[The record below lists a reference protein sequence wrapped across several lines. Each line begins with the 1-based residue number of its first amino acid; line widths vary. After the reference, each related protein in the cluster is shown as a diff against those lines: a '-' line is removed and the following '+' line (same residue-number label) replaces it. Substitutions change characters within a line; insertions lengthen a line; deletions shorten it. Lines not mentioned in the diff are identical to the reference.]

1 MNDQDAKLDVQS
13 VSKQPTVKR
22 SLSRLS
28 TSSRFASVKFLLC
41 TLSITLITT
50 VALHPI
56 TTQAAAKRPVIRV
69 LVAGDSY
76 SSGEGLENNTTGEKD
91 CQRGIGRAGADRR
104 KSASLAWGQ
113 QVMEAMSNGE
123 LGQWDLPETW
133 FAACTGAVSEN
144 FAVSPQPKKRTKTQL
159 GEAQDGIGSK
169 PFDAVMFTFG
179 GNDIGFSDIIADCI
193 GYEVDWTVVFPGCA
207 ATINDLQ
214 ARIDKELK
222 LRATGLYQQVLDV
235 TAPGALVVVA
245 GYPQVLAPS
254 TDWPIYAQVSRCH
267 GLLPEDV
274 PTLREVGDRL
284 NETLKTLVADQQK
297 RDPKRTWLFA
307 DVRNEFN
314 GHELCGKGEDWV
326 NGISWP
332 KERSFHPKQLG
343 HNAYARIVKQAIR
356 SSGWQPV
363 GSAIAPPNPT
373 VDSAPSPTPTP
384 TPKPTT
390 AAPTPIPDAPVSSL
404 FMSCGEY
411 AEAGGAD
418 RSRAIAAIPSVDD
431 DPVTRIS
438 IKAYCKIFPDQSID
452 GIADPKGASR
462 PPTPLSAAE
471 RSIDVNAI
479 GCREYLGLRDRQR
492 HSVIRKALSDLDRLK
507 RNLAWATFL
516 TNTACRSQSSW
527 SVKQAVQAVTGH
539 FASGIVC
546 PHTKGVRCFKS

>member
-1 MNDQDAKLDVQS
+1 MSRIRNMLLYALIIFPGFVA
-13 VSKQPTVKR
+13 VANPNTV
-22 SLSRLS
+22 
-28 TSSRFASVKFLLC
+28 
-41 TLSITLITT
+41 
-50 VALHPI
+50 H
-56 TTQAAAKRPVIRV
+56 AAAKRPVLRV

-76 SSGEGLENNTTGEKD
+76 SSGEGLENNTIGEKE
-91 CQRGIGRAGADRR
+91 CQRGIGRVGGDRK

-113 QVMEAMSNGE
+113 QVMEAMSNGD

-144 FAVSPQPKKRTKTQL
+144 FGITAQSDKRTKTQL
-159 GEAQDGIGSK
+159 AEAQDGIGAQ
-169 PFDAVMFTFG
+169 PFDAVMFSFG
-179 GNDIGFSDIIADCI
+179 GNDIGFASIIADCI
-193 GYEVDWTVVFPGCA
+193 GYELDWTVILPGCA
-207 ATINDLQ
+207 VTIADLQ

-222 LRATGLYQQVLDV
+222 LRVTGLYQQVLDA
-235 TAPGALVVVA
+235 TAPGGLVVVA

-254 TDWPIYAQVSRCH
+254 RDWPIYAKVSRCH

-284 NETLKTLVADQQK
+284 NETLKTLVTEQQK

-307 DVRNEFN
+307 DVRSEFN

-356 SSGWQPV
+356 KSGWKPV
-363 GSAIAPPNPT
+363 GSPSDAE
-373 VDSAPSPTPTP
+373 PSPADPAPIP

-390 AAPTPIPDAPVSSL
+390 AAPTPIPDAPISSL
-404 FMSCGEY
+404 FMSCEEY
-411 AEAGGAD
+411 ADAGDAE
-418 RSRAIAAIPSVDD
+418 RANAIAKIPGVAD

-452 GIADPKGASR
+452 GISDPKGASR

-471 RSIDVNAI
+471 RSIDASAVS
-479 GCREYLGLRDRQR
+479 CREYVNLRDRQR

-507 RNLAWATFL
+507 RNLAWARFL
-516 TNTACRSQSSW
+516 TNAACRSQSGW
-527 SVKQAVQAVTGH
+527 SVKQAVQAVT
-539 FASGIVC
+539 
-546 PHTKGVRCFKS
+546 T

>member
-1 MNDQDAKLDVQS
+1 M
-13 VSKQPTVKR
+13 
-22 SLSRLS
+22 SRI
-28 TSSRFASVKFLLC
+28 RRILLYA
-41 TLSITLITT
+41 LIIFTGL
-50 VALHPI
+50 VAVANPNTGH
-56 TTQAAAKRPVIRV
+56 AAAKRPILRV

-76 SSGEGLENNTTGEKD
+76 SSGEGLENNTIGEKE
-91 CQRGIGRAGADRR
+91 CQRGIGRVGADKK

-144 FAVSPQPKKRTKTQL
+144 FAVTPQPKKRTKTQL
-159 GEAQDGIGSK
+159 GEAKSGIGDK

-193 GYEVDWTVVFPGCA
+193 GYEVDWTVVFEGCA
-207 ATINDLQ
+207 TTIDDLQ

-235 TAPGALVVVA
+235 TAPGALIVVA

-274 PTLREVGDRL
+274 PTLREVGNRL
-284 NETLKTLVADQQK
+284 NETLKTLVAEQQK

-307 DVRNEFN
+307 DVRSEFN

-343 HNAYARIVKQAIR
+343 HNAYARIVKQSIR
-356 SSGWQPV
+356 DSGWKPV
-363 GSAIAPPNPT
+363 GSLP
-373 VDSAPSPTPTP
+373 DPTPTPTTDPDPIP

-390 AAPTPIPDAPVSSL
+390 AAPTAIPDAPSSDV
-404 FMSCGEY
+404 FMSCAEY
-411 AEAGGAD
+411 ADAGDGE
-418 RSRAIAAIPSVDD
+418 RSKAITKIPNIDD

-438 IKAYCKIFPDQSID
+438 IKAYCKFFPDQSID
-452 GIADPKGASR
+452 GISDPKGASR

-471 RSIDVNAI
+471 RSIDANAVS
-479 GCREYLGLRDRQR
+479 CREYLNLRDRQR

-527 SVKQAVQAVTGH
+527 SVKQAVGGVT
-539 FASGIVC
+539 
-546 PHTKGVRCFKS
+546 K